1 MRIPESI
8 AKAGLIDWVTDSA
21 RLSSDGRSAR
31 TRKANGGENCEDGEE
46 KATVQWGRGGG
57 VGWEEMKKPWRL
69 RDRERVGREKDVPW
83 VMKGLKSRPQA
94 DS

>member
-21 RLSSDGRSAR
+21 RVSGYGRSSRA
-31 TRKANGGENCEDGEE
+31 RKANGGEDAEE
-46 KATVQWGRGGG
+46 EGKPAVQWGRGAG

-69 RDRERVGREKDVPW
+69 RDKERVGREKDVPW
-83 VMKGLKSRPQA
+83 VMKGLKSRPGA